1 MRIKIKK
8 SKKGIAMSFNW
19 IFAILAGGFILFLAI
34 FSAGKFIRTSEQT
47 IYTETAASLISL
59 FDPLETGLASGK
71 AHEISFKK
79 KSKLFFDCH
88 EDLNPPFGKQTISFS
103 EQTFGETYGEKGGSV
118 SIKNKYIFSDNVVE
132 GNKIYVFSKPFFMP
146 FKINDIIIVTSQD
159 KNYCFYDSP
168 EYIKESLEGLSM
180 KNIIFMNESNQCK
193 GINVCFGSAKT
204 NCEVR
209 VFEDEGYVIKKIS
222 GKKVYYV
229 GDLIYGAIFSEPNI
243 YECNV
248 KRIKVRFDELAKIYL
263 DKISIIERKNCQS
276 HVYSKLNS
284 MLGGIQDSRGL
295 IGLYE
300 ATEDIDSINRQAK
313 SGCQLYYNS
322 GFEG

>member
-1 MRIKIKK
+1 
-8 SKKGIAMSFNW
+8 MSFNW

-79 KSKLFFDCH
+79 RSKLFFECN
-88 EDLNPPFGKQTISFS
+88 ENLNPPFGKQTISFS
-103 EQTFGETYGEKGGSV
+103 EQTFGETYGERGGSV
-118 SIKNKYIFSDNVVE
+118 SIKNKYIFSEGVVE
-132 GNKIYVFSKPFFMP
+132 GEKIYVFSKPFFMP
-146 FKINDIIIVTSQD
+146 FKINDIIIVTSQN
-159 KNYCFYDSP
+159 KHYCFYDSP
-168 EYIKESLEGLSM
+168 EYIKESLEGLNM
-180 KNIIFMNESNQCK
+180 KNIIFMNESNKCE

-209 VFEDEGYVIKKIS
+209 VFEDEGYVIKKSS

-229 GDLIYGAIFSEPNI
+229 GDFVYGAIFSEPNI

-248 KRIKVRFDELAKIYL
+248 KRIKVKFDELAKIYL

-276 HVYSKLNS
+276 HIGPKLNS
-284 MLGGIQDSRGL
+284 MIGIIKDSRDL
-295 IGLYE
+295 IGLYMI
-300 ATEDIDSINRQAK
+300 AKDIDSINRQAK